1 MKFRQRLRNIFKT
14 PAAGKGDEP
23 HAVGELHDMA
33 VRIDKRRQQR
43 AALKIHDPGIRT
55 GEGTHV
61 GKAADAAD
69 DAVFFHKRL
78 VYGGRNHRNDRTAAV
93 QGFSHVIHT
102 ILSLAGNGGTAPLR
116 YAVFFAE
123 TCCAVILLYTE
134 TPGSYTGF
142 CEQKESPR
150 DFSHGD

>member
-1 MKFRQRLRNIFKT
+1 MRRRRLIQQLFCRMLFFRQQRVVVAEPDEKTARRHAVFLLKFRQRLRNIFKT

-43 AALKIHDPGIRT
+43 AALKIHDPGIRA

-69 DAVFFHKRL
+69 DAVL
-78 VYGGRNHRNDRTAAV
+78 LP
-93 QGFSHVIHT
+93 Q
-102 ILSLAGNGGTAPLR
+102 APR
-116 YAVFFAE
+116 VRRE
-123 TCCAVILLYTE
+123 K
-134 TPGSYTGF
+134 S
-142 CEQKESPR
+142 S
-150 DFSHGD
+150 